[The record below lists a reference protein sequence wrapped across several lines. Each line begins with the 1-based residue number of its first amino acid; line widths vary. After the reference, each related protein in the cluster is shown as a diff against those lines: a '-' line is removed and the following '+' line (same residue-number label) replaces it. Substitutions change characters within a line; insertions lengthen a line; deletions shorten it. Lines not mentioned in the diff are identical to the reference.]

1 MKVCPWRR
9 TKLAFNKGQKV
20 SDNANVYFDD
30 TALIASN
37 LRAVVK
43 TNTTD
48 NLLSVIKKNLLL
60 DSPSKN

>member
-9 TKLAFNKGQKV
+9 TKLAFTKGQKG

-30 TALIASN
+30 IALIASN